1 MKVKDKFLK
10 ARKKYSDS
18 KKWTIFL
25 ILTIFL
31 LNIGYAAS
39 KASLEINGSASA
51 VKIPDLFIEE
61 VKIIDIIMIILA
73 ILFCACA
80 IIFLF
85 TSNRNVLIC
94 SGIFEYTLLVLLQEK
109 YKGEL

>member
-1 MKVKDKFLK
+1 MK
-10 ARKKYSDS
+10 KK
-18 KKWTIFL
+18 K
-25 ILTIFL
+25 
-31 LNIGYAAS
+31 
-39 KASLEINGSASA
+39 
-51 VKIPDLFIEE
+51 
-61 VKIIDIIMIILA
+61 VKIIDMIMIILA

-85 TSNRNVLIC
+85 TSNRNALIY